1 MRALARSRF
10 LCSAA
15 VLALID
21 NRDSFTFNLVQA
33 LAALGEEVEVF
44 PARTT
49 RLATLVRRRPARLLI
64 GPGPGRPE
72 AAALSLALLASL
84 ARDVPTLGVCLGLQV
99 LGHAS
104 GARVARAREP
114 VHGRAVPVTHD
125 GQGLYRGIPSPFR
138 CTRYNSLAVL
148 AEGLPA
154 ELEVRARAAD
164 GDLMGL
170 RHRTWPIE
178 GVQFHPEAL
187 LSEHGTRLFANW
199 LGRE

>member
-1 MRALARSRF
+1 
-10 LCSAA
+10 

-33 LAALGEEVEVF
+33 LAALGAEVQVF

-49 RLATLVRRRPARLLI
+49 RLATLRRRRPTRLVL

-72 AAALSLALLASL
+72 AAELSLALLATL
-84 ARDVPTLGVCLGLQV
+84 ARDVPTLGVCLGFQV
-99 LGHAS
+99 LGLAC
-104 GARVARAREP
+104 GARVAGARTP
-114 VHGRAVPVTHD
+114 VHGRAVVVAHN
-125 GQGLYRGIPSPFR
+125 GRGLYRDIPSPFR

-148 AEGLPA
+148 DEGLPA
-154 ELEVRARAAD
+154 ELLVRARAED

-170 RHRTWPIE
+170 GHRTWPVE

-187 LSEHGTRLFANW
+187 LSEHGSQLLANW
-199 LGRE
+199 LARD

>member
-1 MRALARSRF
+1 VSARSRF
-10 LCSAA
+10 LGAAA

-21 NRDSFTFNLVQA
+21 NRDSFTYNLVQA

-49 RLATLVRRRPARLLI
+49 RLAKLVRRRPTRLLI

-72 AAALSLALLASL
+72 AAELSLALLSSL
-84 ARDVPTLGVCLGLQV
+84 ARDVPTLGVCLGMQV
-99 LGHAS
+99 LGHAA

-114 VHGRAVPVTHD
+114 VHGRAVPVEHD
-125 GQGLYRGIPSPFR
+125 GRGLYHGIPSPFR

-148 AEGLPA
+148 EDGLPA

-199 LGRE
+199 LGGE